1 MISHN
6 DEFIS
11 ALCPEIWEVA
21 AGNLTHRG
29 KKAVELS
36 NFEDQAEEAKKI
48 EAKIRPKKKKLTRNQ
63 QKEREVRRRE
73 RYFCII

>member
-11 ALCPEIWEVA
+11 ALCPEIWQVE
-21 AGNLTHRG
+21 GGILTHKG
-29 KKAVELS
+29 KTVVSLE
-36 NFEDQAEEAKKI
+36 NFEDYAEEAKKI
-48 EAKIRPKKKKLTRNQ
+48 EAKIKPKKKKLTRNQ

-73 RYFCII
+73 R